1 MVQAASFIVK
11 GGNNLPKCK
20 DADIKGAAS
29 EDSNTNMNALFMKG
43 EACNSAPNFNI
54 LKTW

>member
-20 DADIKGAAS
+20 DADIAGAKS
-29 EDSNTNMNALFMKG
+29 EDSETNMNALFMKG
-43 EACNSAPNFNI
+43 EAYNSAPNFNI